1 MCVYVRARVPV
12 CVCLPGLGEVC
23 MYRWGLGTPDQC
35 VQGQTTSNG
44 SSSMKTHLKPRTS
57 KCSYSIQ
64 KEKKKKNVHP
74 KGKKANQPTTGHP
87 KLTATDVWAS
97 ASVLCLF
104 FFF

>member
-64 KEKKKKNVHP
+64 KEKKKKTYIQ
-74 KGKKANQPTTGHP
+74 KERKLTNQPQ
-87 KLTATDVWAS
+87 AT
-97 ASVLCLF
+97 LN
-104 FFF
+104 